1 MNIFKLIF
9 ELFIIY
15 LGYKLVFGFIIP
27 VYRTTKQMKQKMNE
41 MQQKMQEQHEKEIAG
56 FNSASRRQEPPVK
69 SLPED
74 YIEYEEVK

>member
-27 VYRTTKQMKQKMNE
+27 VYRTTKQMKQKMND
-41 MQQKMQEQHEKEIAG
+41 MHQKMQQQQEQQNAG
-56 FNSASRRQEPPVK
+56 FNTASRKPESSVK
-69 SLPED
+69 ALPDD